1 MIFDL
6 GDPINPAC
14 YFYSHRLPMGG
25 YGENEGTRTLDQY
38 LKRVLLYQLSYI
50 LIYSSVRIVKRLSA
64 LLKTIIITKAK
75 KKCTNFYKF
84 IFPFSYIELSF

>member
-1 MIFDL
+1 
-6 GDPINPAC
+6 
-14 YFYSHRLPMGG
+14 MGG

-50 LIYSSVRIVKRLSA
+50 LILNLSVQIVKRLSA

-75 KKCTNFYKF
+75 KKCTNLYKF
-84 IFPFSYIELSF
+84 YFSL